1 MAKKKRHERFNEAF
15 TMFNTSSRQIEIIK
29 DELENWK
36 FGIEG
41 TNLENTNT
49 YSELEDAVEN
59 LDKACESMNKAL
71 EYLDEVEIP
80 GAIGKPK

>member
-1 MAKKKRHERFNEAF
+1 MVKKKRHERFDEAF

-36 FGIEG
+36 EGIEG
-41 TNLENTNT
+41 TNLENTNM

-59 LDKACESMNKAL
+59 LRNACESINKAL
-71 EYLDEVEIP
+71 DYLDEVEIP
-80 GAIGKPK
+80 GSIK

>member
-1 MAKKKRHERFNEAF
+1 LVKKKRHERFDEAF

-36 FGIEG
+36 EGIEG
-41 TNLENTNT
+41 TNLENTNM

-59 LDKACESMNKAL
+59 LRNACESINKAL
-71 EYLDEVEIP
+71 DYLDEVEIP
-80 GAIGKPK
+80 GSIK